1 MTFLKKLGLGLAKA
15 KQAIAIIRPF
25 LGLLKDGERI
35 GAGVDRVDD
44 TLGQVAG
51 VVVTVEGI
59 GAALKLDGAQKLSAA
74 SPMVTQLILQSSLVS
89 GRKIADEAKFAEG
102 VAKVTAGVVD
112 ILNSISADEAP
123 AV

>member
-1 MTFLKKLGLGLAKA
+1 MTFLKRLGLGLAKA
-15 KQAIAIIRPF
+15 KQAISIIRPF
-25 LGLLKDGERI
+25 LGLLKDGEK
-35 GAGVDRVDD
+35 VSTVVERVDG
-44 TLGQVAG
+44 TLDQVAG
-51 VVVTVEGI
+51 VVITVEGI

-74 SPMVTQLILQSSLVS
+74 SPMVTQLILQSSLVA
-89 GRKIADEAKFAEG
+89 GKKIADEAKFAEG